1 MPYHLQVHG
10 PLDASSC
17 ACFLWYRGMV
27 RMHVHVYA
35 TVLNSL
41 STYAATTVVT
51 LFFFLLFLCT
61 VYTSTVRTST
71 GENYNHE

>member
-1 MPYHLQVHG
+1 MPYHPQVHG

-17 ACFLWYRGMV
+17 ACFLCYRGMV

-51 LFFFLLFLCT
+51 LFFFPFVSVHCLYVNCSYFN
-61 VYTSTVRTST
+61 R
-71 GENYNHE
+71 